1 MLWKKTKGSWKS
13 GFIAISLMM
22 VFRVLR
28 CSDAPPAETLVE
40 CGNRIPKDEFESI
53 IMAYFNID
61 SKTEKDDAMFLKKKY
76 ILLTMVLMF
85 GAFICGY
92 RKEEGGVKR
101 SSYRICRRNY
111 FKGKYKECRG
121 GKRIFRKGL

>member
-61 SKTEKDDAMFLKKKY
+61 SKTEKDDAMFLKK
-76 ILLTMVLMF
+76 
-85 GAFICGY
+85 
-92 RKEEGGVKR
+92 
-101 SSYRICRRNY
+101 N
-111 FKGKYKECRG
+111 
-121 GKRIFRKGL
+121 IFC